1 VKKNME
7 PMDVISAFAAI
18 TVPIVA
24 TVLFSGRQTQQILG
38 KLERCLIQIDRTQR
52 DMQRCLMKID
62 RTQRDMRRLQQEMY
76 KEHRCL
82 LRKIDVGL
90 RANAHMH
97 GWERRDG
104 LTPEQIRRL
113 SRPKVYDEELGVCY
127 FKPD

>member
-7 PMDVISAFAAI
+7 PMDLISAFAAI

-24 TVLFSGRQTQQILG
+24 TVLFSGRQTRRILG
-38 KLERCLIQIDRTQR
+38 KLERCLVQ
-52 DMQRCLMKID
+52 ID
-62 RTQRDMRRLQQEMY
+62 RTQRDMRRLQQKMY

-90 RANAHMH
+90 RANAHIH

-113 SRPKVYDEELGVCY
+113 PKLKVYDEELGVCY
-127 FKPD
+127 FKHD